1 MFTIPRDRV
10 VSIDPYSDA
19 STSDHIAAHDELREA
34 GEVVYLEKYGV
45 YATGRFDIVKQLFQ
59 EWQTFESSSGIGL
72 VNIKTSPEPIEPSG
86 IIEVDPPWHDSI
98 RRVASTVIGPR
109 KLRALR
115 PVWMAEA
122 DTLIDGLAGRDRIDA
137 VHDISHVFPQR
148 VFLEA
153 LGIPNHEQVDLALF
167 GAYLFNLS
175 GPPNEL
181 SHYMEDKMPPI
192 WEWIAQNTRR
202 EVLVPGKIASDVWE
216 ARDRGELTDKQASD
230 TVFALMAAGV
240 DTTVN
245 GISAVIAGLARHP
258 DQFQR
263 LREDPSLARIAFDEA
278 LRLETPITAMCR
290 AATTDVELA
299 GVTIPAGEKI
309 FLSILGA
316 NRDPRR
322 WDRPGEFDLDR
333 DTSGQL
339 AFGFGLH
346 QCVGQHIARLEAE
359 SIVTAIARRVTSMEL
374 AGDIVM
380 EPNNRMQIFESIPLS
395 VTW

>member
-1 MFTIPRDRV
+1 LFTIPRDRV

-45 YATGRFDIVKQLFQ
+45 YATGRFDIVDHIFR
-59 EWQTFESSSGIGL
+59 EWQTFEVGSGIGL
-72 VNIKTSPEPIEPSG
+72 VNIKKGPDPQEALG
-86 IIEVDPPWHDSI
+86 ILEADPPRHDSI
-98 RRVASTVIGPR
+98 RRMASTVVGPR

-115 PVWMAEA
+115 PIWMAEA
-122 DTLIDGLAGRDRIDA
+122 DALIDGLVGRDQIDGVA
-137 VHDISHVFPQR
+137 DISHIFPQR

-153 LGIPNHEQVDLALF
+153 LGIRNYEQVDLALF

-181 SHYMEDKMPPI
+181 SHHMEDQIPPI
-192 WEWIAQNTRR
+192 WEWIAENTRR
-202 EVLVPGKIASDVWE
+202 EALVPGRIASDVWD
-216 ARDRGELTDKQASD
+216 AKDRGEITDQQASD
-230 TVFALMAAGV
+230 IVFALLAAGV

-245 GISAVIAGLARHP
+245 GISAVLAGLARHP

-278 LRLETPITAMCR
+278 LRLETPITAMFR
-290 AATTDVELA
+290 AATTDVELG

-322 WDRPGEFDLDR
+322 WERPAEFNLDR
-333 DTSGQL
+333 DTSGHL
-339 AFGFGLH
+339 AFGIGIH

-359 SIVTAIARRVTSMEL
+359 SMVTTIARRVASMEL

-380 EPNNRMQIFESIPLS
+380 EPNNRMQIFESIPLA
-395 VTW
+395 VQW